1 MILVTSAAG
10 HTGAIMVNALVK
22 AGYDVVATDI
32 NPAVANLPGI
42 KQALVG
48 DLTQLDFQRQLVAS
62 ADQIVYIPP
71 LFSAEEALIGESLVD
86 LSVAAHLKQF
96 IFISVTHPILTTLL
110 QHTAKRDVEEHLI
123 YQGMTSQLPY
133 TILQPMHYMHNFDPQ
148 LVHNTGKYQIFYNVD
163 SKVAYVDP
171 DDVAEVVVKVAGN
184 IGQHDKATYELVGTK
199 AYSPNELVTQYN
211 ALTGEH
217 AVTQYVDVETFLA
230 SIHAQDLFFRTG
242 FKHLA
247 DTYSQWGL
255 DGNANVLH
263 MLLGR
268 QPTTFEDYLKNRLKK

>member
-10 HTGAIMVNALVK
+10 HTGRIMVHALVT
-22 AGYDVVATDI
+22 AGYDVIATDI
-32 NPAVANLPGI
+32 DPKVQQLPGI

-48 DLTQLDFQRQLVAS
+48 DLTRLAFQQQLVAS

-71 LFSAEEALIGESLVD
+71 LFSAEEALIGENLID
-86 LSVAAHLKQF
+86 LSAAGQVKQF
-96 IFISVTHPILTTLL
+96 VFVSVTHPILTTLL

-148 LVHNTGKYQIFYNVD
+148 LVHRTGKYQIFYNVD
-163 SKVAYVDP
+163 SKIAYVDP
-171 DDVAEVVVKVAGN
+171 EDVAEVLVQVVGN
-184 IGQHDKATYELVGTK
+184 IAQHNKATYELVGTQP
-199 AYSPNELVTQYN
+199 YSPNELVQQYN
-211 ALTGEH
+211 ALTGEQ
-217 AVTQYVDVETFLA
+217 AVAEYVDVETFLDN
-230 SIHAQDLFFRTG
+230 IDAQDLFFRTG

-255 DGNANVLH
+255 DGNSTVLRL
-263 MLLGR
+263 LLGR
-268 QPTTFEDYLKNRLKK
+268 QPTDFKTYVKRQLN

>member
-10 HTGAIMVNALVK
+10 HTGRIMVHALVT
-22 AGYDVVATDI
+22 AGYDVIATDI
-32 NPAVANLPGI
+32 DPKVQQLPGI

-48 DLTQLDFQRQLVAS
+48 DLTQLAFQQQLVAS

-71 LFSAEEALIGESLVD
+71 LFSAEEALIGENLID
-86 LSVAAHLKQF
+86 LSVAGQVKQF
-96 IFISVTHPILTTLL
+96 VFVSVTHPILTTLL

-148 LVHNTGKYQIFYNVD
+148 LVHRTGKYQIFYNVD
-163 SKVAYVDP
+163 SKIAYVDP
-171 DDVAEVVVKVAGN
+171 EDVAEVLVQVVGN
-184 IGQHDKATYELVGTK
+184 IAQHNKATYELVGTQP
-199 AYSPNELVTQYN
+199 YSPNELVQQYN
-211 ALTGEH
+211 ALTSEQ
-217 AVTQYVDVETFLA
+217 AVAEYVDVETFLDN
-230 SIHAQDLFFRTG
+230 IDAQDLFFRTG

-255 DGNANVLH
+255 DGNSTVLRL
-263 MLLGR
+263 LLGR
-268 QPTTFEDYLKNRLKK
+268 QPTDFKTYVKCQLN